1 MGEEDDNTDK
11 KTKRSFFSRVWNVLF
26 RLHADDFE
34 KRLQYISKEEATLL
48 ARMKRR
54 SSSWKA
60 TTRNLIIV
68 SVFLE
73 VIVVVYAIITRSE
86 DLEWQMRAIQV
97 LPIFLLPC
105 LSSALYWAL
114 FSFTKLCDNR
124 DQKTLESLRA
134 ERQAKIEEL
143 KERTNYYTTQQLIQ
157 KYDSDPAAK
166 AAAASVLAS
175 KLCADSGLKVFL
187 EEGFQFYTEDSGKS
201 NDFEPVKPSGLRKRF
216 TSESASKGGNFMPQ
230 FDKEMVQYG
239 VENEVVSEVPPKKQ
253 LVVEHHDTITPVSQD
268 GGWFARVAALLVG
281 ADPSQS
287 YALICGHCHMHNG
300 LVSKEDF
307 PYITYFCPHCDAL
320 NKPRTSGENSP
331 GTSTIGIRSPTN
343 EGASANL
350 IKRSSEP
357 MKSSTLF
364 GDGIK
369 KEDNGR
375 ERS

>member
-1 MGEEDDNTDK
+1 MGEEDNNANT
-11 KTKRSFFSRVWNVLF
+11 KTKKSFFSRVWNVLF

-48 ARMKRR
+48 SRMKRR

-60 TTRNLIIV
+60 TARNLIIV

-73 VIVVVYAIITRSE
+73 VVVVVHAIITRSE

-134 ERQAKIEEL
+134 ERHAKIEEL

-175 KLCADSGLKVFL
+175 KLCADTGLRLFL
-187 EEGFQFYTEDSGKS
+187 EEGLEFYTEDTGKS
-201 NDFEPVKPSGLRKRF
+201 NDFEPVKPCGLRKRF
-216 TSESASKGGNFMPQ
+216 TSESASKGGNFMQ
-230 FDKEMVQYG
+230 HSDKEMVQYG
-239 VENEVVSEVPPKKQ
+239 VENEVAYEVPRKQ
-253 LVVEHHDTITPVSQD
+253 LVVEHHDPVTSGIQD
-268 GGWFARVAALLVG
+268 RGWFARVAALLVG

-300 LVSKEDF
+300 LASKEDF

-320 NKPRTSGENSP
+320 NKPRSSGENSP
-331 GTSTIGIRSPTN
+331 SNNTTCMRYPTN
-343 EGASANL
+343 EGVGANF
-350 IKRSSEP
+350 IKQSSGP
-357 MKSSTLF
+357 MKSSTHF

-369 KEDNGR
+369 KEDSDR
-375 ERS
+375 

>member
-1 MGEEDDNTDK
+1 
-11 KTKRSFFSRVWNVLF
+11 
-26 RLHADDFE
+26 
-34 KRLQYISKEEATLL
+34 
-48 ARMKRR
+48 
-54 SSSWKA
+54 
-60 TTRNLIIV
+60 
-68 SVFLE
+68 
-73 VIVVVYAIITRSE
+73 
-86 DLEWQMRAIQV
+86 MRAIQV

>member
-86 DLEWQMRAIQV
+86 DLEWQMRA
-97 LPIFLLPC
+97 
-105 LSSALYWAL
+105 
-114 FSFTKLCDNR
+114 
-124 DQKTLESLRA
+124 
-134 ERQAKIEEL
+134 
-143 KERTNYYTTQQLIQ
+143 IQ